1 MTKIVENTFGTE
13 NVYSECDDCQSVL
26 SPAAYFVKLME
37 TVEKYIKPNTLNS
50 RRPDLENIKLD
61 CDNTNKEKL
70 YLEVA
75 NQIMEEKLKK
85 ESKGNI
91 LQKLATA
98 KYPFNLPANFPLI
111 GIRAYLKEHDI
122 SLAEMYK
129 ILIKDADTTAESLHL
144 SPEAYHFYR
153 ENRISFKRSIW
164 S

>member
-85 ESKGNI
+85 RIKR
-91 LQKLATA
+91 KHTT
-98 KYPFNLPANFPLI
+98 K
-111 GIRAYLKEHDI
+111 I
-122 SLAEMYK
+122 SN
-129 ILIKDADTTAESLHL
+129 S
-144 SPEAYHFYR
+144 
-153 ENRISFKRSIW
+153 
-164 S
+164 